1 MTLNPWPFVQEKAE
15 TEIRKLRQ
23 TLCFKARPLP
33 NFYKERKE
41 PKDEIKKVS
50 LIFVTLLGYLV

>member
-1 MTLNPWPFVQEKAE
+1 VQEKAE

-23 TLCFKARPLP
+23 TLCFKAKPLP

-41 PKDEIKKVS
+41 QQSEIKKVS
-50 LIFVTLLGYLV
+50 FLFMLSD